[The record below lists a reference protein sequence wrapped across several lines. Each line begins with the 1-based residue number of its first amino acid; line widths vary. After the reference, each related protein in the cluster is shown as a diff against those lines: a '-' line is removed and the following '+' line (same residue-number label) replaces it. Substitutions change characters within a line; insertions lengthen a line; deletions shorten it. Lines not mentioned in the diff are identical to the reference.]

1 MLPNLAQ
8 LEARVAEVM
17 AKWRV
22 PGAERVAVSWNE
34 RLRTTAGRAFYKEG
48 RIELNPQL
56 LANSPKDLD
65 DVLVHEAAHVAAYRL
80 FGDYGSAHGR
90 HWRGLMRI
98 AGVEP
103 NVTHDLP
110 VPRAARRRRG
120 HVYLRVCD
128 ACGDRRMSRAVRY
141 DRCAC
146 GSAKDFL
153 VLRAPATANGVQTL
167 QAMTLDEVR
176 ARWAQ

>member
-1 MLPNLAQ
+1 MLPKVAD

-22 PGAERVAVSWNE
+22 PPGPPVAVTWND
-34 RLRTTAGRAFYKEG
+34 RLVTTAGRAFYKEG

-56 LANSPKDLD
+56 LANSPKEID

-103 NVTHDLP
+103 AVTHDLP
-110 VPRAARRRRG
+110 VPRASRRRRG

-128 ACGDRRMSRAVRY
+128 ACGDRRIARAVRY

-167 QAMTLDEVR
+167 QAMTLEDVR
-176 ARWAQ
+176 ARWAE

>member
-1 MLPNLAQ
+1 MLPKVDE

-22 PGAERVAVSWNE
+22 PPAAKVEVRWND
-34 RLRTTAGRAFYKEG
+34 RLRTTAGRAFYREG
-48 RIELNPQL
+48 RIELNPSL
-56 LANSPKDLD
+56 LATSPKDLD
-65 DVLVHEAAHVAAYRL
+65 DVLVHEAAHVAVFRL
-80 FGDYGSAHGR
+80 FGEHGAAHGR
-90 HWRGLMRI
+90 HWRGLMRL
-98 AGVEP
+98 AGVRP
-103 NVTHDLP
+103 DVTHDLP
-110 VPRAARRRRG
+110 VPKSVRRRRG
-120 HVYLRVCD
+120 HVFLRVCD
-128 ACGDRRMSRAVRY
+128 ACGDRRIARAVRY

-167 QAMTLDEVR
+167 QAMSLDDVR